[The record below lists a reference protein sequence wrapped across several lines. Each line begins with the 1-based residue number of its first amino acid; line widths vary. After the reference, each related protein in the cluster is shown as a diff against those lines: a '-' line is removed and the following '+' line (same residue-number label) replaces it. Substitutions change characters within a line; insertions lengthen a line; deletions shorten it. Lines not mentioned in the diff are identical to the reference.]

1 MSTRSRSTASRTA
14 PTASCATA
22 WPRCSTSRA
31 IPSRSSSGRRST
43 RRWRSSPTA
52 ARTWP
57 TSSREL
63 FSRWPDVLTLV
74 VFIVVAALVFDF
86 INGFHDAANSI
97 ATVVSTRVLTP
108 LQAVVWAAFFN
119 FVAAFGFGV
128 QVATTVGKGVVVPA
142 VVDQWVILA
151 GLAGAIAWDLITWY
165 WGLPTSSSHALIGG
179 FAGAAVMK
187 AGFGSLVA
195 AGLIKIGVFMILAP
209 LIGLGV
215 GFALMVLTINVF
227 KNETP
232 GRVDKIF
239 RRGQLRSAAAYSLG
253 HGTNDAQKTMG
264 IIAVL
269 LFSTGHLGREFY
281 VPFWVVLAAHAAM
294 GLGTMAGG
302 WRIVKTMGM
311 RITKF
316 RPVGGFRAEAA
327 GALTRIGTAVGGIP
341 VSTTQT
347 ISGSIMGVG
356 AIQRF
361 SAVRWGVA
369 GRIITAWLLTIPA
382 SALIAAGTWLLLR
395 LVGPA

>member
-1 MSTRSRSTASRTA
+1 M
-14 PTASCATA
+14 
-22 WPRCSTSRA
+22 
-31 IPSRSSSGRRST
+31 
-43 RRWRSSPTA
+43 
-52 ARTWP
+52 
-57 TSSREL
+57 
-63 FSRWPDVLTLV
+63 LTLV
-74 VFIVVAALVFDF
+74 VFIVVVALLFDF

-128 QVATTVGKGVVVPA
+128 EVAKTVGKGVVQPA

-151 GLAGAIAWDLITWY
+151 GLVGAILWDLITWY

-179 FAGAAVMK
+179 FAGAAVVK
-187 AGFGSLVA
+187 AGFGSLIA
-195 AGLIKIGVFMILAP
+195 GGLIKIAVFMVMAP

-215 GFALMVLTINVF
+215 GFALMVLTLNVF

-239 RRGQLRSAAAYSLG
+239 RRGQLLSAAAYSLG

-269 LFSTGHLGREFY
+269 LFSTGHLGAEFY
-281 VPFWVVLAAHAAM
+281 VPFWVILSAHAAM

-311 RITKF
+311 RITKL
-316 RPVGGFRAEAA
+316 RPVGGFCAEAA
-327 GALTRIGTAVGGIP
+327 GALTLLGTAVGGIP

-369 GRIITAWLLTIPA
+369 GRIITAWVLTIPA
-382 SALIAAGTWLLLR
+382 SGAMAAGTWLLLR
-395 LVGPA
+395 LLQF